1 MERKESALRAVASA
15 LLCIA
20 GGMFA
25 TSVPAAEFDTP
36 CDHTLWLA
44 QFIIT
49 VAVAAGCFL
58 AAWLVSGRPDLSK

>member
-1 MERKESALRAVASA
+1 
-15 LLCIA
+15 
-20 GGMFA
+20 MFA
-25 TSVPAAEFDTP
+25 VSVPAAEFDNP

-49 VAVAAGCFL
+49 MAVAAGCFL

>member
-1 MERKESALRAVASA
+1 MERKESALRAIASV

-20 GGMFA
+20 GGMFVA
-25 TSVPAAEFDTP
+25 SVPAAEFDNP

-49 VAVAAGCFL
+49 MAVATGCFL